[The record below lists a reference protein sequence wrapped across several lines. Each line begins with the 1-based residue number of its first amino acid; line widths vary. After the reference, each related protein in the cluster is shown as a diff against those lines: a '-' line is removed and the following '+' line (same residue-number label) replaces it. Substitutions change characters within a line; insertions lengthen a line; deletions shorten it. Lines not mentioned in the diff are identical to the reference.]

1 MFERF
6 FMPAQQ
12 FNESTHATS
21 HVMFNA
27 SVSWLMASAASRFF
41 SESFGCNERWYE
53 DWRDQVIVVMNVS
66 PFLVQ
71 VGA

>member
-1 MFERF
+1 MVDGKRGI
-6 FMPAQQ
+6 A
-12 FNESTHATS
+12 
-21 HVMFNA
+21 
-27 SVSWLMASAASRFF
+27 FF